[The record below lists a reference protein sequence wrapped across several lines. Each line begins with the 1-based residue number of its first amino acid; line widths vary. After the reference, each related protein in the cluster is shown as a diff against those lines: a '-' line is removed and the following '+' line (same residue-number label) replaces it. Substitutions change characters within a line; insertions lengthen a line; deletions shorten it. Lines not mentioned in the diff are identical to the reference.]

1 MAIPDAVWRME
12 DCGGCPAQPGGDL
25 VKWVALNVGKRP
37 EHTGLAVTSGAGN
50 KVKGISPISEVRT
63 WVAEAL

>member
-1 MAIPDAVWRME
+1 MVGVQPN
-12 DCGGCPAQPGGDL
+12 PGGDI
-25 VKWVALNVGKRP
+25 ALNVGKRP